1 MCVFVDELT
10 IGDDLSDRVSLLLDI
25 VEAVYIVS
33 DAYVY
38 GYGLDTEHVGSIGE
52 NWGPDKPATGESI
65 ANNRIADVS
74 WLTLFAPELVDEYG
88 REWLLSAPAWKRQE
102 LDDGGIMLVASPD
115 PTDYDTFT
123 EGRKCLREYFDLE

>member
-52 NWGPDKPATGESI
+52 NWGPVDILLRVNAEESR
-65 ANNRIADVS
+65 AVGVSGLQSNRRTPS
-74 WLTLFAPELVDEYG
+74 PFG
-88 REWLLSAPAWKRQE
+88 
-102 LDDGGIMLVASPD
+102 DG
-115 PTDYDTFT
+115 
-123 EGRKCLREYFDLE
+123 